1 MEPLRGP
8 FRMIGLYDGA
18 TFKECLT
25 GLAWP
30 LAQTRAAETLKGEFL
45 QGQGSAVA
53 RYPRRPVRRRARN
66 AARPA
71 ARDRCS
77 MRARAQARLDAMEN
91 QRIVLASR
99 PEGWVTPENFD
110 CRRPRC
116 RGRGEGEVLVK
127 NLWLSLDPYMRGRM
141 SDTKSYVK
149 GVGIGEVMVGQT
161 VGEVVESKH
170 PGFKPGDK
178 ALTQLGWQLY
188 GKAKGEE
195 LNRIDA
201 SRAPLSYYLGV
212 LGMPGMTA
220 YFGLKEIGQ
229 PKPGETL
236 VVSAASGA
244 VGSVVGQ
251 LAKLWDCRAVGIA
264 GGREKC
270 DYVTRKLG
278 FDACVDYKAGRLRE
292 DLKEACPKGVDVY
305 FDNVGGE
312 ILDLAL
318 ARMNLF
324 GRIVVCGTISD
335 YNATEPYRVR
345 NLRAVLVNRLKVQ
358 GMIVFDWK
366 ERYGEAL
373 KALGGYYAA
382 GKLKTRESVVEGL
395 ANAPQGL
402 ISLLKG
408 GNFGKQLVKLA

>member
-1 MEPLRGP
+1 
-8 FRMIGLYDGA
+8 
-18 TFKECLT
+18 
-25 GLAWP
+25 
-30 LAQTRAAETLKGEFL
+30 
-45 QGQGSAVA
+45 
-53 RYPRRPVRRRARN
+53 
-66 AARPA
+66 
-71 ARDRCS
+71 
-77 MRARAQARLDAMEN
+77 MEN

-99 PEGWVTPENFD
+99 PEGWVVPENFRLEKAPVPPVRD
-110 CRRPRC
+110 
-116 RGRGEGEVLVK
+116 GEVLVK

-141 SDTKSYVK
+141 SDAKSYAK
-149 GVGIGEVMVGQT
+149 GVDIGEVMVGQT
-161 VGEVVESKH
+161 VGEVMESKDKNL
-170 PGFKPGDK
+170 KPGDHV
-178 ALTQLGWQLY
+178 LTQLGWQLY
-188 GKAKGEE
+188 GTTKEATKVDG
-195 LNRIDA
+195 

-229 PKPGETL
+229 PKPGETV

-251 LAKLWDCRAVGIA
+251 LARLWGCRTVGIA

-270 DYVTRKLG
+270 DYVERELG
-278 FDACVDYKAGRLRE
+278 FDACLDYKAGKLRDE
-292 DLKEACPKGVDVY
+292 LKEKIDVY

-312 ILDLAL
+312 ILDLAA

-345 NLRAVLVNRLKVQ
+345 NWRAILVNRLKVQ

-373 KALGGYYAA
+373 KALAGYYAA
-382 GKLKTRESVVEGL
+382 GKLRTRESVVEGL
-395 ANAPQGL
+395 ANAPRGL

-408 GNFGKQLVKLA
+408 ANFGKQLVKLA